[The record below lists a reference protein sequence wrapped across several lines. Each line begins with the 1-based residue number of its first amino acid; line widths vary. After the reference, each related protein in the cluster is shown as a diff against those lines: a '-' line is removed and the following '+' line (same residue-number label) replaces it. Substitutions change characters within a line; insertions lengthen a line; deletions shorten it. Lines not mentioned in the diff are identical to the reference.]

1 MNKTVKRF
9 GIGLLVF
16 IIVSVI
22 ILTVI
27 AAFFENKIGDR
38 LLTEINKQLDTEL
51 EVGKFDLNL
60 VSDFPTASA
69 ELHDVFLYDAMDGI
83 LLEAKTLS
91 FQFALF
97 SLFGDNIKVES
108 VIARDGAMQVKI
120 DKNGKTNFDIAKGS
134 DEETEASDFSL
145 SIEQATFE
153 DIELYYVDER
163 ADQEMVFLLN
173 EATTSGNFSN
183 NEFSVKSVASIQSEF
198 IEIGGERYVVGKNLA
213 YDAIV
218 NVDLQEGTYEF
229 ENANLELEGNV
240 FNVNGMVTT
249 SGKET
254 DFDLKISSKDSNLES
269 VFKFIPQKYVS
280 AMADLQSSGQFK
292 MDTSIK
298 GKLSSTEA
306 PKIMGSFQLKEG
318 RITTSKLNNPIKDVD
333 LTARFSNGKKQSM
346 ESSIFELLKF
356 KGYFNRELVE
366 SYLKVTNFDSPTIDL
381 KVDGVVPTQTLT
393 NLLNLEGVKSS
404 KGEIEVHNFK
414 LKGKQKD
421 MMSAKTIKKV
431 VASGTI
437 EFDDAQIV
445 FQDEK
450 LTLDKGNLR
459 LNNNSL
465 SVENLELEG
474 AGTEIKLNGKFIN
487 ILPVIFAD
495 ESNSKKAE
503 LKFNAKVL
511 GKRVDLDRLFSIVAI
526 DVEEDEVSEE
536 VMDSIQVA
544 HTISQERLTK
554 FLDGTIEIK
563 VEEFNYHKIEGEN
576 FSGELDFENN
586 EVELKGYAEAME
598 GAFNLDGK
606 IFFKEKPYMKAK
618 LVCDKIDFKE
628 FFRQGE
634 NFGQEFIQ
642 AKHVKGT
649 LNAQLAMF
657 AQWDEEGEFV
667 YDDLNVIGDLS
678 IDDGSLKGFRMLY
691 DFSDYIHI
699 SDLRNIH
706 FDNMRNYLEIKKG
719 KVYMPAMLIR
729 SNAVNLMVNGEHTF
743 ENDFDYNVKVNAGQ
757 VLANKIKKQNK
768 GTNPLPTKTKGWF
781 NLYYNIAGD
790 VDNYRVKSDK
800 KNIKREFKLSEYRR
814 DDIQSRLKKEFGSL
828 VVIDDFDKWKNERP
842 EYDKEDSVDDITL
855 EGFDDKPAKPVA
867 ELEEKSEGK
876 KPVKKI
882 KEPTPKVIPEFDEE
896 EGDVEYIEWEEGAP
910 L

>member
-27 AAFFENKIGDR
+27 AAFFENKIGDK

-108 VIARDGAMQVKI
+108 VIANDGAMQIKI
-120 DKNGKTNFDIAKGS
+120 DKNGKANFDIAKS
-134 DEETEASDFSL
+134 SNEESEASDFSL

-153 DIELYYVDER
+153 DIELHYIDER
-163 ADQEMVFLLN
+163 ANQEMVFLLN
-173 EATTSGNFSN
+173 EATTSGDFSN
-183 NEFSVKSVASIQSEF
+183 NDFSVKSVASFQSEF

-213 YDAIV
+213 YDANV
-218 NVDLQEGTYEF
+218 YVDLQEGTYEF
-229 ENANLELEGNV
+229 DNANLELEGNI
-240 FNVNGMVTT
+240 FNVNGLVTA

-254 DFDLKISSKDSNLES
+254 DFDLEISSKDSNLES
-269 VFKFIPQKYVS
+269 VFKFIPEKYVS

-292 MDTSIK
+292 LDTSIK
-298 GKLSSTEA
+298 GKLSRTEA
-306 PKIMGSFQLKEG
+306 PKIMGSFQLKDG
-318 RITTSKLNNPIKDVD
+318 RITTSKLKNAIKDVD
-333 LTARFSNGKKQSM
+333 LTARFSNGKNHSM
-346 ESSIFELLKF
+346 ETSIFELLKF
-356 KGYFNRELVE
+356 KGYFNRELIE
-366 SYLKVTNFDSPTIDL
+366 SYLKVSNFDSPKIDFQ
-381 KVDGVVPTQTLT
+381 VDGVVPTETLT
-393 NLLNLEGVKSS
+393 NLLQIEGVKSS

-414 LKGKQKD
+414 LKGRQKD

-431 VASGTI
+431 IASGGI

-445 FQDEK
+445 FADEK
-450 LTLDKGNLR
+450 LTLDKGNLK

-503 LKFNAKVL
+503 LKFNAKIL
-511 GKRVDLDRLFSIVAI
+511 GKRVDLDRLFSIGAI

-544 HTISQERLTK
+544 HTASQERLTK
-554 FLDGTIEIK
+554 FLDGTVEIK
-563 VEEFNYHKIEGEN
+563 IEEFNYNEIEGEN

-586 EVELKGYAEAME
+586 EVELKGYAEAMD

-642 AKHVKGT
+642 DKHVNGT

-691 DFSDYIHI
+691 DFSDYMHI

-706 FDNMRNYLEIKKG
+706 FENMRNYLEIKKG

-768 GTNPLPTKTKGWF
+768 GTKPLPTKTKGWF

-790 VDNYRVKSDK
+790 VENYRVKTDK
-800 KNIKREFKLSEYRR
+800 KNIKREFKLSQYRR

-828 VVIDDFDKWKNERP
+828 VVIDNFDKWKKERP
-842 EYDKEDSVDDITL
+842 EYDNEDSVDDITL
-855 EGFDDKPAKPVA
+855 EGFDDKPTKPVA
-867 ELEEKSEGK
+867 ELEDNNDGK

-882 KEPTPKVIPEFDEE
+882 KEPVPKVIPEFDE
-896 EGDVEYIEWEEGAP
+896 GDDEVEYIEWEEG
-910 L
+910 

>member
-9 GIGLLVF
+9 GIGLLVV
-16 IIVSVI
+16 IIVAVI
-22 ILTVI
+22 LLTVI
-27 AAFFENKIGDR
+27 AAFFENKIGDQ

-83 LLEAKTLS
+83 LLEARTLS

-108 VIARDGAMQVKI
+108 VIANDGAMQIKI
-120 DKNGKTNFDIAKGS
+120 AKDGKTNFDIAKKS
-134 DEETEASDFSL
+134 DEESSSSDFSL
-145 SIEQATFE
+145 SIEQATFQ
-153 DIELYYVDER
+153 DIELHYVDER

-183 NEFSVKSVASIQSEF
+183 NNFSLKSIASLQSEF
-198 IEIGGERYVVGKNLA
+198 VEIGGERYVVGKNLA

-218 NVDLQEGTYEF
+218 NVDLQQGTYEF
-229 ENANLELEGNV
+229 ENADLELEGNV
-240 FNVNGMVTT
+240 FNVNGIITA

-254 DFDLKISSKDSNLES
+254 DFDLEISSKDSNLES

-306 PKIMGSFQLKEG
+306 PKIMGSFQLKDG
-318 RITTSKLNNPIKDVD
+318 KISTSKLNNAVKDVD
-333 LTARFSNGKKQSM
+333 LTARFSNGKKHSM
-346 ESSIFELLKF
+346 ETSIFELLKF
-356 KGYFNRELVE
+356 KGYFNRELIE
-366 SYLKVTNFDSPTIDL
+366 SYIKVTNFDSPTIDL
-381 KVDGVVPTQTLT
+381 RVDGVVPTETLT
-393 NLLNLEGVKSS
+393 NLLQIDGVKSS

-421 MMSAKTIKKV
+421 MMSARTIKKV
-431 VASGTI
+431 LASGTI

-450 LTLDKGNLR
+450 LTLDKGNLK

-474 AGTEIKLNGKFIN
+474 AGTEIKLNGKFLN
-487 ILPVIFAD
+487 LLPVIFAD
-495 ESNSKKAE
+495 ASNSKKAE

-511 GKRVDLDRLFSIVAI
+511 GKRVDLDRLFSIGAI
-526 DVEEDEVSEE
+526 DVDEDEVSEE

-544 HTISQERLTK
+544 HTISQERFTK

-563 VEEFNYHKIEGEN
+563 VEEFNYNELEGEN

-606 IFFKEKPYMKAK
+606 IFFKEKPYLKAK
-618 LVCDKIDFKE
+618 LVCDEIDFKE

-634 NFGQEFIQ
+634 NFGQEFITS
-642 AKHVKGT
+642 KHVAGN
-649 LNAQLAMF
+649 LNAQLAVF
-657 AQWDEEGEFV
+657 AQWDEAGEFI

-691 DFSDYIHI
+691 DFSDYMHI
-699 SDLRNIH
+699 SDLRNIQ
-706 FDNMRNYLEIKKG
+706 FDNMRNWLEIKKG
-719 KVYMPAMLIR
+719 KVYMPAMFIR

-743 ENDFDYNVKVNAGQ
+743 ENDFDYNVKVNAAQ

-768 GTNPLPTKTKGWF
+768 GTSLLPTKKKGWF
-781 NLYYNIAGD
+781 NLYYNISGD
-790 VDNYRVKSDK
+790 VDNYQVKSDK

-828 VVIDDFDKWKNERP
+828 VVIKDFDKWKNERP
-842 EYDKEDSVDDITL
+842 EYDNEDSVDDITL
-855 EGFDDKPAKPVA
+855 EGFDDKPSKPVA
-867 ELEEKSEGK
+867 ELEEKEDGK
-876 KPVKKI
+876 KPVKKPNT
-882 KEPTPKVIPEFDEE
+882 KEPTPKVIPEFE
-896 EGDVEYIEWEEGAP
+896 EGDDDVEYIEWEEG
-910 L
+910 